1 MAKDNDRAK
10 QVLQE
15 LKSALAKAITEVY
28 VKNDIFRHLC
38 ERSNWDETVCFEVDD
53 GLKELGVALATLER
67 WYEDEDEG
75 ENNGN

>member
-1 MAKDNDRAK
+1 MANENDRAK
-10 QVLQE
+10 EVLQE
-15 LKSALAKAITEVY
+15 LKTALAKAITSVY

-67 WYEDEDEG
+67 WYEEGDEDE
-75 ENNGN
+75 